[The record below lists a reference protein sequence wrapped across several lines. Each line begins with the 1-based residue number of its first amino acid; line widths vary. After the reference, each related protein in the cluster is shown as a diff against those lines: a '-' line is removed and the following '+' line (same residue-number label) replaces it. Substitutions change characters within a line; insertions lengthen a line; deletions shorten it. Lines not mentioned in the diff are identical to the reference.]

1 MKFLTEKKKLF
12 ALIAMICLALT
23 LVYNVIAACAGAI
36 SSLGSMF
43 YNFRSFLVNF
53 VSLITIGIGLLTVL
67 CYVAGAFLVWKK
79 DDHMKILGLGG
90 VISIIALFM
99 GLVSYLVSSIT
110 YDYFTFGIFLTTI
123 LDCFLPCL
131 FAAYLIVFSL
141 IKMKGPVVP
150 IIGAVLV
157 VLLCGS
163 SIIGVFSQTISNI
176 IHLFDYFSWGIV
188 WNTIVMIFHNF
199 INLIQNVGL
208 LLLVPVAFY
217 IPKEEEVVVAEVIE
231 EAVIEETPAAE

>member
-1 MKFLTEKKKLF
+1 
-12 ALIAMICLALT
+12 
-23 LVYNVIAACAGAI
+23 
-36 SSLGSMF
+36 
-43 YNFRSFLVNF
+43 
-53 VSLITIGIGLLTVL
+53 
-67 CYVAGAFLVWKK
+67 
-79 DDHMKILGLGG
+79 MKILGLGG

-99 GLVSYLVSSIT
+99 GLVSYLVSSIA
-110 YDYFTFGIFLTTI
+110 YDYFTFAIFLTTI

-163 SIIGVFSQTISNI
+163 SIIGTFSQIISNI
-176 IHLFDYFSWGIV
+176 IHMFDYFSWGIV
-188 WNTIVMIFHNF
+188 WSTIVVIFSNF

-231 EAVIEETPAAE
+231 EAAIEETPAAE